1 MFLRCNEVKFILSSH
16 THTLIHYY
24 FLFPAMHSPLFFSSV
39 IWHQEQPHREQL
51 SCVNASLIIS
61 KLNFKLNDINIF
73 RSIFS
78 VFLKNC
84 ILSLLNNS
92 HKLKYT
98 PNSTTFFNLKTS
110 YILLPFSIIPGSSWV
125 LLQALR
131 ERKNTFACE
140 IFSYML
146 HIWES
151 NKMSLIPLKIITL
164 VNSRLKTSDYRMIF
178 LKNI

>member
-110 YILLPFSIIPGSSWV
+110 YILLPFSLFSS
-125 LLQALR
+125 LSP
-131 ERKNTFACE
+131 F
-140 IFSYML
+140 
-146 HIWES
+146 
-151 NKMSLIPLKIITL
+151 TL
-164 VNSRLKTSDYRMIF
+164 VWAWQVRL
-178 LKNI
+178 LKKWPWFGTKPVVAGNCWNIKGIVSSIT